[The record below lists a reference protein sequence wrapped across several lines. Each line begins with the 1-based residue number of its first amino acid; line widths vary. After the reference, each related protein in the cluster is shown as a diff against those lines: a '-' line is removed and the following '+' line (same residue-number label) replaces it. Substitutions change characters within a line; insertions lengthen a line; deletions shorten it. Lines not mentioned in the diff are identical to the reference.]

1 MKDLEFVQRCVVG
14 DKRAWDEFVDKY
26 SRLIYNYIHSVIKT
40 KGVSFS
46 QENINDLFQ
55 EIFLALAR
63 DNFKKLGTFKGKNG
77 CSLASWLRQVTIN
90 ASIDYLKKLRPAF
103 SIEEENADGLAL
115 KDILSDNAL
124 SASDTLLEKERLS
137 NLKNCIARLNSD
149 EKYFLEL
156 HIHRGIRLEELKR
169 IFKLSRSGIDMRKSR
184 IIEKLREC
192 FKSKGFI
199 L

>member
-1 MKDLEFVQRCVVG
+1 MKDLEFVQRCVAG
-14 DKRAWDEFVDKY
+14 DKRAWDEFVVKY

-55 EIFLALAR
+55 EIFLALAG

-90 ASIDYLKKLRPAF
+90 ASIDYIKKLRPEF
-103 SIEEENADGLAL
+103 SIEEENADGLSL
-115 KDILSDNAL
+115 KDILSDDSP
-124 SASDTLLEKERLS
+124 SASDALLEKERLS
-137 NLKNCIARLNSD
+137 NLKNCIARLNTD

-156 HIHRGIRLEELKR
+156 HIHRGVRLEELR
-169 IFKLSRSGIDMRKSR
+169 RSFKLSRSGIDMRKSR

-199 L
+199 I